1 MAATDSRCCVRT
13 RVQEI
18 EQETAPATGQEIVRV
33 IVPEI
38 VVVTVRAHVTGP
50 VAAIALKQ
58 RTVPRAVVVIV
69 PKVVAVTAPR
79 VVAVIARRPPTV
91 AAVEVTVV
99 VP

>member
-1 MAATDSRCCVRT
+1 VAATDSRCCVRT

-58 RTVPRAVVVIV
+58 RTAPRAVAVTARR
-69 PKVVAVTAPR
+69 VVAVT
-79 VVAVIARRPPTV
+79 ARRPPTV
-91 AAVEVTVV
+91 AAVEATVV
-99 VP
+99 AP

>member
-18 EQETAPATGQEIVRV
+18 EQEIAPATGQEIELVIELV
-33 IVPEI
+33 IVP
-38 VVVTVRAHVTGP
+38 VTARAHVTGP

-79 VVAVIARRPPTV
+79 VVAVIARRPPIAA
-91 AAVEVTVV
+91 AAVVAVRQ
-99 VP
+99 

>member
-1 MAATDSRCCVRT
+1 VAATDSRCCVRT

-33 IVPEI
+33 IVRVIVPEI

-58 RTVPRAVVVIV
+58 RTAPRA
-69 PKVVAVTAPR
+69 VAVTARR
-79 VVAVIARRPPTV
+79 VVVVTARRPPTV
-91 AAVEVTVV
+91 AVAEATVAA
-99 VP
+99 P